1 MLDIPF
7 FFLYNCV
14 TIRNKTKM
22 TVTKNEFGQMN
33 MFAKEPSMY
42 MTKEDLERYGIEPYA
57 EKAEKMNGRWAMVGI
72 VAGAITL
79 KVFLGHVHRWFF
91 SKHIHL
97 PKLIFCYSHF
107 SFYYELLHNYI
118 VKKRVCQDPLKI
130 LFRFTDRFG
139 LLQVVLG

>member
-7 FFLYNCV
+7 FLLYNCV

-57 EKAEKMNGRWAMVGI
+57 EKAEKMNGRWAMLGIISGLISYAITGKLFFGI
-72 VAGAITL
+72 V
-79 KVFLGHVHRWFF
+79 
-91 SKHIHL
+91 
-97 PKLIFCYSHF
+97 
-107 SFYYELLHNYI
+107 
-118 VKKRVCQDPLKI
+118 
-130 LFRFTDRFG
+130 
-139 LLQVVLG
+139 